1 MVIPGQHILLYTV
14 ETNLNVKHRNIR
26 TDHQFFDK
34 VNREKRFRKHT
45 SNNVL
50 FVITTLL
57 FREAVLICC

>member
-50 FVITTLL
+50 FVIT
-57 FREAVLICC
+57 